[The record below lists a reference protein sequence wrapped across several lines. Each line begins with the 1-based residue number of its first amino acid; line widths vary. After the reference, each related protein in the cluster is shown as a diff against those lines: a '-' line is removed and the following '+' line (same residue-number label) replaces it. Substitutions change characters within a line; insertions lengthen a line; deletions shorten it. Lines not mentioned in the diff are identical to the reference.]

1 MAHSES
7 VTRPLNGWQIRREL
21 TECLTNVQVLSS
33 FALFEQMPNPP
44 NPGLDMKNGG
54 LVGLPLSDRD
64 AQVIV
69 AASHAAPFG
78 KGEHTIVD
86 ESVRKTW
93 EVSPTDFS
101 ITNPAWDD
109 FLQLIVKRVTKGLGV
124 SSNGLGV
131 SAELYKMLLYE
142 EGAMFKPHQE

>member
-1 MAHSES
+1 MVYPEA
-7 VTRPLNGWQIRREL
+7 VTRSLDGEEIRQEL
-21 TECLTNVQVLSS
+21 AECLTNVKTSGS
-33 FALFEQMPNPP
+33 FALFEHMSNPP
-44 NPGLDMKNGG
+44 NPGLVMKFGG
-54 LVGLPLSDRD
+54 VIGLPLSDRD
-64 AQVIV
+64 SQVIV

-93 EVSPTDFS
+93 EVSPADFS

-109 FLQLIVKRVTKGLGV
+109 FLQSIVKSVSKGLGV
-124 SSNGLGV
+124 NSNGLGV